1 MIANQSDTQNNFLT
15 RTRQLIRRCS
25 CCRSDEHNI
34 TQCNDPMLLIFQ
46 TNLTSRRDELREIP
60 SIDVN
65 NKISYF
71 ETWLYGQDHHLIKSY
86 AMRFCGAYSRNSL
99 QLCVSKIVSFIWSV
113 EQDMLVNQDQ
123 SQDYISLPPVSIL
136 EYSSIMLDFNLEEF
150 LAGLRNNR
158 EETSEN
164 RKYNIS
170 GYLCIEIESENRTSA
185 QILEE
190 LETIENCNICYED
203 KQNRHMVSL
212 NCNHNFCGTCVSS
225 VFKKCNPFSFPN
237 CALCRTKID
246 FLIVKDEEILNTLK
260 ENLV

>member
-1 MIANQSDTQNNFLT
+1 MIANQFDIQNFFLT

-34 TQCNDPMLLIFQ
+34 TQCNDPLLLIFQ
-46 TNLTSRRDELREIP
+46 TNLTNRRDELREIP
-60 SIDVN
+60 SIDID

-99 QLCVSKIVSFIWSV
+99 QLCVSKIISFIWSV
-113 EQDMLVNQDQ
+113 EQDMWGNQIQ
-123 SQDYISLPPVSIL
+123 SQDYISLPPLSIL
-136 EYSSIMLDFNLEEF
+136 EYSLNSLDFNLEEF
-150 LAGLRNNR
+150 LVGLRNNH

-170 GYLCIEIESENRTSA
+170 SLLCTEIESENRTTT

-212 NCNHNFCGTCVSS
+212 NCNHNFCGTCLSS
-225 VFKKCNPFSFPN
+225 VLKKCNPHNFPN
-237 CALCRTKID
+237 CAMCRTKIG

-260 ENLV
+260 ENLI